1 MKSFIRNVL
10 KSMKILTVLREY
22 EVKSYLTY
30 YRMDFKDK
38 FGNYIV
44 FDIFFND
51 TDLFSEDL
59 VYIGE
64 GRDYSLSDRI
74 RSRCKVVGNLKD
86 YLNYERVLPSVDE
99 LNEQFIEK
107 MDSIVQSIY
116 DINVQDIIVRKVEF
130 YSSPCLML
138 FIHLN
143 YRLRRIPTIKIFIGE
158 NFEYSFNSST
168 DLFVEKV
175 RRVLNV

>member
-1 MKSFIRNVL
+1 
-10 KSMKILTVLREY
+10 MKILTVLREY

-44 FDIFFND
+44 FDIFYND
-51 TDLFSEDL
+51 TDLFTEDL
-59 VYIGE
+59 VYLGE
-64 GRDYSLSDRI
+64 GRDYSLSDSI

-99 LNEQFIEK
+99 LNEKFVEK
-107 MDSIVQSIY
+107 MNSVVDSIY
-116 DINVQDIIVRKVEF
+116 NINVRDIIVRKVEF

-143 YRLRRIPTIKIFIGE
+143 YKLRRIPAMKIFIGE
-158 NFEYSFNSST
+158 KFDYQYNSST
-168 DLFVEKV
+168 DLFVEQV
-175 RRVLNV
+175 RRVLFV